1 VTLPNS
7 PPSAEDEAEHAL
19 PTSDLLLHIVEAC
32 PQGLISI
39 GDLIDGLGDR
49 AFSILFLILTLP
61 TAVPGPPG
69 LPVAFSIPLIVFAAQ
84 LVLGYEHP
92 WLPAFIRR
100 RRFSREALLSVLR
113 KVRPT
118 LKWLEHY
125 CRPRILRLTT
135 PRNER
140 WLGVYLFIC
149 AMVLINPIPIPFT
162 HLPLGLSLVILSLGY
177 VERDGVIIIAGGIA
191 ALGGMA
197 INISLTGGAFVLG
210 LKFLHFL

>member
-1 VTLPNS
+1 VTLPNYPL
-7 PPSAEDEAEHAL
+7 PPQEDTPLEDTPAAL
-19 PTSDLLLHIVEAC
+19 PTSDLLVHIVEAC
-32 PQGLISI
+32 PPGPISI

-84 LVLGYEHP
+84 LVLGYQHP
-92 WLPAFIRR
+92 WMPGFIRR

-118 LKWLEHY
+118 LKRLEHY
-125 CRPRILRLTT
+125 CRPRMLRLTI

-149 AMVLINPIPIPFT
+149 ALVLINPIPIPF
-162 HLPLGLSLVILSLGY
+162 ILSLGY
-177 VERDGVIIIAGGIA
+177 VERDGAIIVAGGIA
-191 ALGGMA
+191 ALAGMA
-197 INISLTGGAFVLG
+197 INISLTGGAFMLG